1 MSRSNQVQFRSAE
14 NYFVFN
20 CVKRYDFIFKIIDF
34 YYFQFNFIKNRNKS
48 EFLMYN
54 LSIIICLLNFQYR
67 VIWKLMACLDM
78 IEKNNYSYSL
88 LYGRL
93 KRKTFVATKIHYLSC
108 FISSTV
114 LFPSSN
120 HLRKSLHR
128 NLLLLNLN

>member
-1 MSRSNQVQFRSAE
+1 M
-14 NYFVFN
+14 
-20 CVKRYDFIFKIIDF
+20 DF
-34 YYFQFNFIKNRNKS
+34 YYFQFNFIKNQNKS

-67 VIWKLMACLDM
+67 VKWKLMACLDM
-78 IEKNNYSYSL
+78 IEKDNYPYSL

-120 HLRKSLHR
+120 HLRKRFAVPQSQ
-128 NLLLLNLN
+128 LNMFVIELMLSNVIVTIYFNIFSPT

>member
-14 NYFVFN
+14 YYFFFN
-20 CVKRYDFIFKIIDF
+20 CVKLYDFIFKIMDF
-34 YYFQFNFIKNRNKS
+34 YYFQFNFIKNQNKS

-67 VIWKLMACLDM
+67 VKWKLMACLDM
-78 IEKNNYSYSL
+78 IEKDNYPYSL

-108 FISSTV
+108 FISSIV